1 MAKLNEAPI
10 REAPIREAPI
20 IAGVALVVCGALLM
34 RLGPDLLAMP
44 APRTA
49 RQSALARFRRG
60 DRLGGVAQQIRGALV
75 EILPANVLGGLG
87 RGLVFAGA
95 GILVVRLLDLLAGDD
110 GARR

>member
-1 MAKLNEAPI
+1 MAKLQEQPI
-10 REAPIREAPI
+10 REAPL

-44 APRTA
+44 APRKA
-49 RQSALARFRRG
+49 RESALARFRRG
-60 DRLGGVAQQIRGALV
+60 DRLGGVAQQVRQALV

-95 GILVVRLLDLLAGDD
+95 GILVVRLLDWLDEESG
-110 GARR
+110 GRR